1 MMKMTKAETIAY
13 FKELAYH
20 FEVKAHRAENPD
32 EKNRYSG
39 KSEAYK
45 IAAFELEHNMK

>member
-1 MMKMTKAETIAY
+1 MKRTKAETIAY
-13 FKELAYH
+13 LKKLSYH
-20 FEVKAHRAENPD
+20 FEIKAHRAENLG

-45 IAAFELEHNMK
+45 MAVFEIEHNME

>member
-1 MMKMTKAETIAY
+1 MMKRTKAETIAY

-20 FEVKAHRAENPD
+20 FEVKAHRAENLE

-45 IAAFELEHNMK
+45 MAAFEIERNMK